1 MRRMLTLA
9 VRKRSTGKAQA
20 LRAKGVLPAVIYGRS
35 ETSTP
40 IEVNLKDFD
49 KLFKAAGE
57 STVIELSGLGEP
69 KQALIHDIDM
79 DPVTGALRHA
89 DFYVIEKGQK
99 VTVSVPL
106 SFVGV
111 SAAVKDLGGIL
122 VKVMHELEIEVDPS
136 ELPHEI
142 EVDISALATLDSQVK
157 IADLTLPKS
166 AVLQLDGDELVAM
179 IDTAKDE
186 PEEPA
191 APVDLSAIETSV
203 ERGKKEEEEAP
214 VEEA

>member
-214 VEEA
+214 AEEV

>member
-1 MRRMLTLA
+1 MLTLEVA
-9 VRKRSTGKAQA
+9 KRSEGKPEA
-20 LRAKGVLPAVIYGRS
+20 LRRKGLLPAVLYGRH
-35 ETSTP
+35 EAATP
-40 IEVNLKDFD
+40 IEVDLKSFD
-49 KLFKAAGE
+49 KLFKTAGE
-57 STVIELSGLGEP
+57 STVIELSGLGAP

-99 VTVSVPL
+99 VTVAVPL
-106 SFVGV
+106 EFVGV

-136 ELPHEI
+136 ELPQHI
-142 EVDISALATLDSQVK
+142 EVDITSLTALDSQIKVV
-157 IADLTLPKS
+157 DLKLPKS
-166 AVLQLDGDELVAM
+166 AEIQVDAEELVAM

-191 APVDLSAIETSV
+191 APIDISAIETSV
-203 ERGKKEEEEAP
+203 ERGKKEEEAAP
-214 VEEA
+214 AEEA